1 CFAQLDTGSITVTV
15 RDSSGLAI
23 PAASLS
29 LRNELTGGDVRHA
42 VSSEQGTYTFPVVPS
57 GSYALLIE
65 HPGFKSLRQ
74 SGIYVQVNEQ
84 LSVNASL
91 QVGEVSEQV
100 VVTDA
105 APLVEATSGVIRETI
120 DRVRVSELPLNGR
133 NVLQLQVLIPG
144 SVSAGSLDQGAG
156 SPGYAVN
163 GGIGGS
169 NFYSLDGSEYQ
180 DSYFNA
186 PLPFPNPDA
195 IQEFTIQ
202 TNSYSAEFG
211 RNRGASINA
220 VTKSGTNSWHGGAFE
235 FVRNDIFDARPFFSV
250 GLPAF
255 KRNQFGAQFGGPV
268 RKNRTF
274 FFVAWQGT
282 HERGTPTTS
291 NAPVLTSQM
300 RAGDF
305 SQLSR
310 KITDPQ
316 NGGLPFTGN
325 IIPPSRLSAPAV
337 NFLNKFVP
345 LPNLGTNTYVTPQPA
360 PKDSNQY
367 LGRLDHEFSATDRM
381 YARYIFNDD
390 FLFSPAGNLANW
402 GINQNFKRQ
411 GIVVGETHLFSP
423 NLINTVSFAFNR
435 VYSYIVQTPDFTWSD
450 LGANIPA
457 ASPATHSWQNLT
469 VSGYFSAV
477 TGTFWD
483 LGRNT
488 FNVSDGLS
496 WIRGRHS
503 IKFGTQISRYH
514 VDQINEFFSRFGGTF
529 NGFATGDA
537 VADLMLGRLNTLR
550 EVSVLGNNLT
560 QLLPQFYATDDIRVT
575 SRLTVNLGVRYQPDL
590 HFTEASGKES
600 AFRPGQRSSIFP
612 NAPLG
617 LLFKGDS
624 QLPPNVIHNGLANFA
639 PRVGF
644 AWDVAG
650 NGKTAVRGG
659 YGIFY
664 DDFAS
669 IRLNR
674 FPLIQPFV
682 LDISLFDVSLS
693 DPFNGKSPFPFTPPS
708 TPEQKKAFQF
718 ITPAATTSFNPDFST
733 PYAQQ
738 WNFNIQRQLPFDM
751 VVTAA
756 YVGSKSS
763 RLFGSHNLN
772 PAINGPGAT
781 VGNTQARRIYQQFG
795 TIEEESTLGYSQY
808 HSFQLTVNRR
818 YAHGFTL
825 LGSYTFS
832 KDIGLTS
839 SQGEGS
845 LGTRDP
851 NNWNLDKGL
860 MSTDRTH
867 IVAISSVWELPTSY
881 RNRILNHALGGWEL
895 TGIYTASSGAPLT
908 VRTGVDRSLNGQN
921 LDTADV
927 LGGWG
932 IQGSRTR
939 QQELT
944 QWFKTS
950 AFTLPAVGSVGN
962 SGIDIVRG
970 PAVSNL
976 DLALFRNFRVKEG
989 MRLQFRAEYF
999 NILNHTVLGN
1009 PNTTLTSSNFGRIL
1023 STATPPR
1030 VGEMGLKL
1038 SF

>member
-1 CFAQLDTGSITVTV
+1 
-15 RDSSGLAI
+15 
-23 PAASLS
+23 
-29 LRNELTGGDVRHA
+29 
-42 VSSEQGTYTFPVVPS
+42 
-57 GSYALLIE
+57 
-65 HPGFKSLRQ
+65 
-74 SGIYVQVNEQ
+74 
-84 LSVNASL
+84 
-91 QVGEVSEQV
+91 
-100 VVTDA
+100 
-105 APLVEATSGVIRETI
+105 
-120 DRVRVSELPLNGR
+120 
-133 NVLQLQVLIPG
+133 
-144 SVSAGSLDQGAG
+144 
-156 SPGYAVN
+156 
-163 GGIGGS
+163 
-169 NFYSLDGSEYQ
+169 
-180 DSYFNA
+180 
-186 PLPFPNPDA
+186 
-195 IQEFTIQ
+195 
-202 TNSYSAEFG
+202 
-211 RNRGASINA
+211 
-220 VTKSGTNSWHGGAFE
+220 
-235 FVRNDIFDARPFFSV
+235 
-250 GLPAF
+250 
-255 KRNQFGAQFGGPV
+255 
-268 RKNRTF
+268 
-274 FFVAWQGT
+274 
-282 HERGTPTTS
+282 
-291 NAPVLTSQM
+291 M
-300 RAGDF
+300 
-305 SQLSR
+305 
-310 KITDPQ
+310 
-316 NGGLPFTGN
+316 
-325 IIPPSRLSAPAV
+325 
-337 NFLNKFVP
+337 
-345 LPNLGTNTYVTPQPA
+345 
-360 PKDSNQY
+360 
-367 LGRLDHEFSATDRM
+367 
-381 YARYIFNDD
+381 
-390 FLFSPAGNLANW
+390 
-402 GINQNFKRQ
+402 
-411 GIVVGETHLFSP
+411 
-423 NLINTVSFAFNR
+423 
-435 VYSYIVQTPDFTWSD
+435 
-450 LGANIPA
+450 
-457 ASPATHSWQNLT
+457 
-469 VSGYFSAV
+469 
-477 TGTFWD
+477 
-483 LGRNT
+483 
-488 FNVSDGLS
+488 
-496 WIRGRHS
+496 
-503 IKFGTQISRYH
+503 KFGTQISYYH
-514 VDQINEFFSRFGGTF
+514 VNQINEFFSRFGGTF

-537 VADLMLGRLNTLR
+537 AADLMLGRLNTLR
-550 EVSVLGNNLT
+550 EVSVLGNSLS
-560 QLLPQFYATDDIRVT
+560 QWLPQFYATDDIRLT
-575 SRLTVNLGVRYQPDL
+575 SRLTVNLGLRYQPDL

-624 QLPPNVIHNGLANFA
+624 QLPPNVINNGMANFA

-659 YGIFY
+659 YGIFF

-693 DPFNGKSPFPFTPPS
+693 DPFSGKSPFPFTPPS

-718 ITPAATTSFNPDFST
+718 ITPAATTSFNPDFAT

-738 WNFNIQRQLPFDM
+738 WNFNIQRQLPFDT

-818 YAHGFTL
+818 YARGFTL

-860 MSTDRTH
+860 MSTDRPH
-867 IVAISSVWELPTSY
+867 IVAISSVWEVPVPY
-881 RNRILNHALGGWEL
+881 QNRLLKQALGGWEL

-927 LGGWG
+927 LGNWT
-932 IQGSRTR
+932 IQNSRTR

-976 DLALFRNFRVKEG
+976 DLAVFRNFRVKES
-989 MRLQFRAEYF
+989 MRLQFRAEFF
-999 NILNHTVLGN
+999 NTLNHTVLGN
-1009 PNTTLTSSNFGRIL
+1009 PNTTLSSSNFGRIL